1 MPWIDAALG
10 SIATIALTLFFVVNA
25 LFVLTLWRTRDRR
38 FIDRWTKPLVM
49 TDAALIFAAVGTPVI
64 GIALKLGGQTIG
76 FLASL
81 PATLMPGK

>member
-64 GIALKLGGQTIG
+64 GIALKLGGQAIG